1 MTSGDSRGRFSEYAP
16 TPLGQ
21 ETHGLFENFADG
33 GQSLMSAPGSAENC
47 CGWPEFRLF
56 PSDSSE
62 SFETDSSGGYGAYES
77 FHLLTPNIGHCNRGY
92 GDVRSGAWTDDMPI
106 GWRMPYR
113 GSSGRSRSPQSDCGG
128 RNNYSSYNDHP
139 APFSSCTTSHT
150 KPAPIG
156 SCGRA
161 RSVYI
166 EHLYGVRGG
175 DTAAECRA
183 KSRGFCGLSG
193 ASGIQNSRSN
203 AAVPVF
209 RGTKRKM
216 TAPASPGKFGKKPK
230 IVKAVPRKETGAALK
245 FTQHSPESLGKDMST
260 EDAEDKKFRVREKRR
275 RRREKNHEKYGDKHR
290 LAFTCAFCKFR
301 TFEDKDIEKHFGS
314 TYHRETLDYIR
325 RQAKFDD
332 RVIGFLHDC
341 MVHKFRKTVSALCK
355 LRTVTD
361 KKTNQEIMEGVTE
374 DDYMRKVEVV
384 HCMACGTYVP
394 AFFTS
399 VQQHLS
405 SPIHLKSKVVYKE
418 QLKRESVLTA
428 KAIINNDSVK
438 VRYEKYMKGEDPFV
452 NDCKEELSSD
462 SSEQDRPD
470 EAEDDKVESGDLNE

>member
-16 TPLGQ
+16 TSLGQ
-21 ETHGLFENFADG
+21 ESCGLFENFADG
-33 GQSLMSAPGSAENC
+33 GQPLISAPENAEKC

-56 PSDSSE
+56 PSESSE

-77 FHLLTPNIGHCNRGY
+77 FHLLSPNIGHCNGGY
-92 GDVRSGAWTDDMPI
+92 ADGRSGAWTDDMPI

-113 GSSGRSRSPQSDCGG
+113 ESSGRSRSPQSDCGG
-128 RNNYSSYNDHP
+128 RNSYSSYKDAT
-139 APFSSCTTSHT
+139 APFSSCTTSYT
-150 KPAPIG
+150 RPAPIG
-156 SCGRA
+156 SRGRA

-183 KSRGFCGLSG
+183 KSRGFCGLRG
-193 ASGIQNSRSN
+193 TVGIQNTRSN
-203 AAVPVF
+203 VAVPVF

-216 TAPASPGKFGKKPK
+216 MAPASPSKFVKKPR
-230 IVKAVPRKETGAALK
+230 IVKAFPKKETGAALR
-245 FTQHSPESLGKDMST
+245 FTQHSHISLDGKEMST
-260 EDAEDKKFRVREKRR
+260 EDVEDKKCRVREKRR

-355 LRTVTD
+355 LRTVSD

-384 HCMACGTYVP
+384 HCMACGTYIP

-399 VQQHLS
+399 VQQHLN
-405 SPIHLKSKVVYKE
+405 SPTHLKSKTVYKE

-452 NDCKEELSSD
+452 NDCREELSSD
-462 SSEQDRPD
+462 SSELDRPD
-470 EAEDDKVESGDLNE
+470 EAEDDEVESGD